1 MHVNLV
7 GLGLL
12 VAGAIFVLMASF
24 AGFEFVGAVVV
35 WTLGVV
41 CLVGGV
47 GALFM
52 TYQRRRRLA
61 RTA

>member
-1 MHVNLV
+1 MPVNLI

-12 VAGAIFVLMASF
+12 VAGIIFLVMAGSGFIGGVVL
-24 AGFEFVGAVVV
+24 
-35 WTLGVV
+35 WIIGVV

-52 TYQRRRRLA
+52 TYQSRRR
-61 RTA
+61 TA

>member
-1 MHVNLV
+1 MPVNLV

-12 VAGAIFVLMASF
+12 GAGLVFLVMGL
-24 AGFEFVGAVVV
+24 GYWG
-35 WTLGVV
+35 GVV
-41 CLVGGV
+41 LWVVGVICLIGGV

-61 RTA
+61 

>member
-1 MHVNLV
+1 MPVNLV

-12 VAGAIFVLMASF
+12 VAGVIFVAM
-24 AGFEFVGAVVV
+24 AGFGFIG
-35 WTLGVV
+35 GVV
-41 CLVGGV
+41 LWLIGVICLIGGI

-61 RTA
+61 

>member
-1 MHVNLV
+1 MPANLV

-12 VAGAIFVLMASF
+12 LAGVIFLVMGL
-24 AGFEFVGAVVV
+24 GFVGGVVLWIV
-35 WTLGVV
+35 GVV
-41 CLVGGV
+41 CLVGGI

-61 RTA
+61 A

>member
-1 MHVNLV
+1 MPANIV

-12 VAGAIFVLMASF
+12 LAGVIFLVM
-24 AGFEFVGAVVV
+24 GVGYWGGVVF
-35 WTLGVV
+35 WIIGVV

-47 GALFM
+47 GALFL

-61 RTA
+61 

>member
-1 MHVNLV
+1 MPINIV

-12 VAGAIFVLMASF
+12 VAGVIFMVM
-24 AGFEFVGAVVV
+24 AGFGFFALGGAVL
-35 WTLGVV
+35 WIIGVI
-41 CLVGGV
+41 CLIGGV

-61 RTA
+61 